1 MLRSPLYYTVGIDLG
16 GTSAKLGVCRGAKI
30 IHRSAPIPTGRDL
43 PREDLIEKL
52 AAEIRVLQTMY
63 PEIKAVGLG
72 VPGLVD
78 YDNGF
83 IYNLTNLQGW
93 KEVPFRKI
101 FEEKTGLPVAV
112 DNDANAMAYAEFR
125 YGAARGMKNVVAM
138 TLGTG
143 VGGGLILNGKMYR
156 GHQFIAGEIGQLSI
170 DYRGRMG
177 VYGNYGAVEQYVGNN
192 QIAQHAVLQYA
203 QSGNTHEAA
212 DCTPRHIAEWA
223 AAGDAVAIEIWQ
235 NIAEWLG
242 TTLANIVWLLNPD
255 AIVIGGGVAQA
266 GSILMGPL
274 EARLRQMLSSIL
286 FDELKILPAQF
297 GNDAGIIGNAALAV
311 EYLKERSSPGK
322 KQALIP
328 EKIEAGLLKEVRP
341 LIG

>member
-1 MLRSPLYYTVGIDLG
+1 MIRQPLLYTVGIDLG
-16 GTSAKLGVCRGAKI
+16 GTSAKIGVCRGANI
-30 IHRSAPIPTGRDL
+30 IHRSKPLPTGRDL
-43 PREDLIEKL
+43 PREDLIDKL
-52 AAEIRVLQTMY
+52 AAEIKNLQGQY
-63 PEIKAVGLG
+63 PEIQAIGLG

-78 YDNGF
+78 YDDGF

-112 DNDANAMAYAEFR
+112 ENDANAMAYAEFR

-143 VGGGLILNGKMYR
+143 VGGGLILNGQMYR
-156 GHQFIAGEIGQLSI
+156 GHQFVAGEIGQLSI
-170 DYRGRMG
+170 DYKGRMG
-177 VYGNYGAVEQYVGNN
+177 VYGNLGAVEQYVGNN

-203 QSGNTHEAA
+203 RAGLSHEAEE
-212 DCTPRHIAEWA
+212 CTPRHIAEWA
-223 AAGDAVAIEIWQ
+223 AAGDTVAIAIWQ
-235 NIAEWLG
+235 DIAEWLG

-266 GSILMGPL
+266 GSVLMAPL

-286 FDELKILPAQF
+286 FDQLKILPAKF

-311 EYLKERSSPGK
+311 DYLKERELLNKKRVDIHGK
-322 KQALIP
+322 IKAQLV
-328 EKIEAGLLKEVRP
+328 KEP
-341 LIG
+341 QIAMA